1 MIMMERVSSLFLLL
15 AAAGAIIL
23 LGGLTGETHG
33 EESLLTYLINL
44 SLSLAQCV
52 AANYTGC
59 CTGSSCHVCMTL
71 SRYVYNFLFIGCW
84 FKPLLL

>member
-44 SLSLAQCV
+44 
-52 AANYTGC
+52 
-59 CTGSSCHVCMTL
+59 
-71 SRYVYNFLFIGCW
+71 FPF
-84 FKPLLL
+84 P